1 MSGSSSSVRIA
12 SMDQFRGYTVAGMF
26 VVNFLAS
33 FAVIHPLLKHNQIY
47 FSYAD
52 SIMPSFLFAVGFS
65 FRLTYLKRIQQA
77 GYWSTVWTY
86 VKRSLALV
94 VLSLVMYGFGSEFNN
109 WKQFG
114 QMPPEF
120 EPFRPKASRTKSFDH
135 LLAKA
140 RQSDFARG
148 ERAAVELATETALW
162 MNDPE
167 GLHLRPSDRKE
178 AAGIAEQEA
187 REFIGPALQ
196 RIRDWEALSPN
207 RQLLVHLRIAVGKLV
222 KADLWETLAIIG
234 VTQLVVLPFVGRGF
248 LARFLVLVA
257 LGIVHVVISYGFNW
271 DFVYGIND
279 NGMSKFWMTGQSRSW
294 DGGFFGPL
302 CWAIAMLAGTL
313 AYDLVAASA
322 THRTA
327 AIRLLLWGIAFMA
340 AGYAMSCLTRAY
352 ELAGP
357 ELEARR
363 VEVLRRNA
371 ERNWLQVLLQTDR
384 KLPADNALNP
394 PNRNVAQ
401 VEPMAKSGSEEEAAA
416 RIQVLGD
423 QQEAI
428 ANLELAE
435 SPVWPPWERLKN
447 RTWREWLV
455 EPPFVAP
462 PRDDPGV
469 ASPAIEHRPWNYWMM
484 GKRMPSLSFM
494 TFASGFAFALY
505 GLFVLACDAGGLS
518 VGIFRTFGTNALVA
532 YFLHH
537 VIEEQVQKLVPH
549 DAPLWY
555 CLCGF
560 SLFFL
565 LTYACVR
572 YLEKQ
577 KIYVKL

>member
-1 MSGSSSSVRIA
+1 MSGKSTSLRIT

-26 VVNFLAS
+26 VVNFLSS

-65 FRLTYLKRIQQA
+65 FRLTYLRRLQQS
-77 GYWSTVWTY
+77 GYWHAVWTY
-86 VKRSLALV
+86 VRRSVALI
-94 VLSLVMYGFGSEFNN
+94 VLSLVMYGFGSDFQS
-109 WKQFG
+109 WKQFA
-114 QMPPEF
+114 QMPQEF
-120 EPFRPKASRTKSFDH
+120 EPFRPKPARIEAFDNLFATTVPSRSAKDSRSAADLATRTAQ
-135 LLAKA
+135 LLAYPRA
-140 RQSDFARG
+140 R
-148 ERAAVELATETALW
+148 L
-162 MNDPE
+162 NDPE
-167 GLHLRPSDRKE
+167 ARAQAKQVARV
-178 AAGIAEQEA
+178 AEQQG
-187 REFIGPALQ
+187 REFVGPALE
-196 RIRDWEALSPN
+196 RIRRWEALSPHG
-207 RQLLVHLRIAVGKLV
+207 RLLVHLRIAACKLL

-234 VTQLVVLPFVGRGF
+234 ATQLVVLPFVGRGF

-257 LGIVHVVISYGFNW
+257 LGIVHIAISYAFNW

-279 NGMSKFWMTGQSRSW
+279 NWMSKFWMTGQSRSW

-322 THRTA
+322 TRRGA
-327 AIRLLLWGIAFMA
+327 AIRLLLWGVAFMA

-363 VEVLRRNA
+363 FEVLRRNA
-371 ERNWLQVLLQTDR
+371 ERNWLGALQQADR
-384 KLPADNALNP
+384 TVSADNT
-394 PNRNVAQ
+394 
-401 VEPMAKSGSEEEAAA
+401 AA
-416 RIQVLGD
+416 RIQVLED
-423 QQEAI
+423 QKEAI
-428 ANLELAE
+428 TNLELAE
-435 SPVWPPWERLKN
+435 SPVWPSWEQLKN
-447 RTWREWLV
+447 RTWREVLV

-462 PRDDPGV
+462 PRDEPGV
-469 ASPAIEHRPWNYWMM
+469 EPTAIEHRPWNYWMM
-484 GKRMPSLSFM
+484 GKRMPNLSFM

-505 GLFVLACDAGGLS
+505 GLFVIVCDMGGVA
-518 VGIFRTFGTNALVA
+518 VGVFRTFGTNALVA
-532 YFLHH
+532 YFLHE
-537 VIEEQVQKLVPH
+537 VIAEQVKGHQGKAALVPA

-560 SLFFL
+560 ALFFL

>member
-1 MSGSSSSVRIA
+1 MSDTPTTRRIA

-26 VVNFLAS
+26 VVNFLSS
-33 FAVIHPLLKHNQIY
+33 FAVIHPLFKHNETY

-65 FRLTYLKRIQQA
+65 FRLTYLRRIQQS
-77 GYWSTVWTY
+77 GYWPTVWTY
-86 VKRSLALV
+86 VRRSLALV
-94 VLSLVMYGFGSEFNN
+94 VFSLVMYGFGS
-109 WKQFG
+109 QFRTWADFA

-120 EPFRPKASRTKSFDH
+120 EPFRPKPLQTKSFDE

-140 RQSDFARG
+140 RAANPAKD
-148 ERAAVELATETALW
+148 ERAIVEIATQSGSDVRLQ
-162 MNDPE
+162 
-167 GLHLRPSDRKE
+167 RPNDRKSQTE
-178 AAGIAEQEA
+178 ARHAASLAEQETQ
-187 REFIGPALQ
+187 EFVGPALQ
-196 RIRDWEALSPN
+196 RIRDWQALSPN
-207 RQLLVHLRIAVGKLV
+207 AQLLVHLRIAAGKLL

-234 VTQLVVLPFVGRGF
+234 ATQLVVLPFVGRGF
-248 LARFLVLVA
+248 LTRFVTLVA
-257 LGIVHVVISYGFNW
+257 LGLLHVGLSYAFNW

-279 NGMSKFWMTGQSRSW
+279 TWLSKLLMTGQNRSW

-313 AYDLVAASA
+313 AYDMVATSA
-322 THRTA
+322 THRA
-327 AIRLLLWGIAFMA
+327 AATRLLIWGVAFMA
-340 AGYAMSCLTRAY
+340 AGYAMSCFTRAY

-363 VEVLRRNA
+363 VDGLRRGA
-371 ERNWLQVLLQTDR
+371 ERTWLTTLQQSDPGASDRHHEAGARNQVY
-384 KLPADNALNP
+384 
-394 PNRNVAQ
+394 
-401 VEPMAKSGSEEEAAA
+401 E
-416 RIQVLGD
+416 D
-423 QQEAI
+423 QKQAI
-428 ANLELAE
+428 PDLKLAE
-435 SPVWPPWERLKN
+435 SPVWPPWERISK
-447 RTWREWLV
+447 RSWSEWMV

-462 PRDDPGV
+462 PVDDPHV
-469 ASPAIEHRPWNYWMM
+469 ESSPIEHRPLNYWMM

-505 GLFVLACDAGGLS
+505 GLFVIACDMGG
-518 VGIFRTFGTNALVA
+518 VAIGVFRTLGTNALVA

-537 VIEEQVQKLVPH
+537 VIEEQVKPLVPK
-549 DAPLWY
+549 DSPLWY

-560 SLFFL
+560 ALFFL